1 MIPSHLE
8 TLNTSQPR
16 LQAAPAKKG
25 ETTWRPLY
33 RVGGVA
39 ALTMI
44 ALMVLGILVFFID
57 PPPTTVIGYFTL
69 FQKNMLLG
77 LLALDLVYMVS
88 QILMGLI
95 LLALCVALRRAS
107 PSLIAIALTC
117 GLVGLA
123 VYFASNPAFGMLSLS
138 SHYAAATTAV
148 QRSQFEAAGQ
158 AIMANYTGTAYVVS
172 SVLSGIAVLLI
183 SVVMLRSTVFAKGTA
198 VVGLIMGVMML
209 VPASAGTVGL
219 VFAFGSLVPL
229 VIWLILIAWRLLQL
243 GPEGS

>member
-1 MIPSHLE
+1 MTPSQLE
-8 TLNTSQPR
+8 TLPASQPR
-16 LQAAPAKKG
+16 LEAAPA
-25 ETTWRPLY
+25 ETAEAAWRPLY
-33 RVGGVA
+33 RIGGAA

-44 ALMVLGILVFFID
+44 VLIILGIIVFIID
-57 PPPTTVIGYFTL
+57 PPPTRVIGFFTL
-69 FQKNMLLG
+69 FQKNTLLG

-88 QILMGLI
+88 QVLMGMI
-95 LLALCVALRRAS
+95 LLALCVTLRRAS
-107 PSLIAIALTC
+107 PSFIAIALTS

-172 SVLSGIAVLLI
+172 YVLSGIALLLI
-183 SVVMLRSTVFAKGTA
+183 AVVMLRSTIFSKGTA
-198 VVGLIMGVMML
+198 IVGLVMGVMML

-229 VIWLILIAWRLLQL
+229 VIWLILIARRLFRL
-243 GPEGS
+243 G

>member
-1 MIPSHLE
+1 MTPSQLE
-8 TLNTSQPR
+8 TLPASQPR
-16 LQAAPAKKG
+16 LEAAPAHTA
-25 ETTWRPLY
+25 EAAWRPLY
-33 RVGGVA
+33 RVGGA
-39 ALTMI
+39 TALSMI
-44 ALMVLGILVFFID
+44 VLIIVGIIVFIID
-57 PPPTTVIGYFTL
+57 PPPTTVIGFFTL
-69 FQKNMLLG
+69 FQKNTLLG

-88 QILMGLI
+88 QVLMGMI
-95 LLALCVALRRAS
+95 LLALCVTLRRAS
-107 PSLIAIALTC
+107 PSFIAIALTS

-172 SVLSGIAVLLI
+172 YVLSGIALLLI
-183 SVVMLRSTVFAKGTA
+183 AVVMLRSTIFSKGTA
-198 VVGLIMGVMML
+198 IVGLVMGVMML

-229 VIWLILIAWRLLQL
+229 VIWLILIARRLFRL
-243 GPEGS
+243 G